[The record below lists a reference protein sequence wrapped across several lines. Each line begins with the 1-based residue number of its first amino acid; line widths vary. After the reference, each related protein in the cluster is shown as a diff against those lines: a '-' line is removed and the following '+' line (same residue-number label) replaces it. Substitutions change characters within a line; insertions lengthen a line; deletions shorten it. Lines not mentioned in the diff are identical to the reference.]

1 MAEAGTVIAVRGLE
15 RAYGSVQAL
24 RGVDLE
30 VRRGEV
36 FAFLGPN
43 GAGKTTTVEILEGYR
58 ARDGGEVA
66 VLGEDPQR
74 ADRAWRARIGIVS
87 QETSLDPFLTALE
100 TVAMF
105 GRYYPNPADAKELL
119 EWCGIAELAARRV
132 GSLSGGER
140 RRLDFAVALVGRPEL
155 LFLDEPTTG
164 FDAAAR
170 REAWELVRGLRELG
184 TTVFLTTH
192 YLDEAEQ
199 LADRVAVIVAGRV
212 VAEGTPRE
220 LAAMSERYRI
230 SFRLPSTD
238 SGARPPLDGRWDGGR
253 FELAVRD
260 PRPALKTL
268 IDWSLER
275 GIELVDL
282 DVRRPSLE
290 EIYLE
295 LVGQEELVGRQGG
308 E

>member
-74 ADRAWRARIGIVS
+74 AGRAWRARIGIVS

-105 GRYYPNPADAKELL
+105 GRYYPDPADAEELL
-119 EWCGIAELAARRV
+119 EWCGIAELAERRV

-238 SGARPPLDGRWDGGR
+238 AGERPPLDGRWDGGR

-275 GIELVDL
+275 GIELADL

-295 LVGQEELVGRQGG
+295 LVGQEELVGQQGG